1 MLEQNSP
8 NGQGELGKG
17 SEYYA
22 NLIDAAKEDQAEVEL
37 TTQINQ
43 RMHDPDVAVVR
54 IATISSESPDSHQ
67 QVDTILQQLG
77 ASHEPSEVSHA
88 KHVETDIYRVTAE
101 DLPWDVRVVR
111 DKDNKTISI
120 KAVRLRRQAEADSNA
135 SNHSGKNADT
145 HDGSEYRRAG

>member
-17 SEYYA
+17 AEYYT
-22 NLIDAAKEDQAEVEL
+22 NLIDAAKDDQAEVEL
-37 TTQINQ
+37 ATQINQ

-54 IATISSESPDSHQ
+54 IATISSESPDSRQ
-67 QVDTILQQLG
+67 QVDAILHQLG
-77 ASHEPSEVSHA
+77 ASQEPAEVSHA
-88 KHVETDIYRVTAE
+88 KHVETDIYQVATE

-111 DKDNKTISI
+111 DEDNKTISI
-120 KAVRLRRQAEADSNA
+120 KAVRLRSRAEADRNA